1 MANGIVKLTT
11 FLFRS
16 QSCNK
21 DLWAQINAALQQTGK
36 WHRAEPGV
44 TWLTSLPHHPQ
55 PPPPP
60 PPPTT
65 TTLVL
70 QHQHP
75 CHPHPQ
81 SVVCVHGLAAVNKL
95 AWDKISIPCII
106 EEPAV
111 HQLPPPPPPPPPPH
125 QHQMIAGL
133 PGPSVW
139 QESTDSRGTQGINTR
154 DERDLSQV

>member
-1 MANGIVKLTT
+1 M
-11 FLFRS
+11 
-16 QSCNK
+16 
-21 DLWAQINAALQQTGK
+21 
-36 WHRAEPGV
+36 
-44 TWLTSLPHHPQ
+44 TWLTSLPHHSQ

-60 PPPTT
+60 PPPSTT

-95 AWDKISIPCII
+95 GWDKISIPCII
-106 EEPAV
+106 EEPTT
-111 HQLPPPPPPPPPPH
+111 HQLPPPH

-133 PGPSVW
+133 PGPSAW
-139 QESTDSRGTQGINTR
+139 QEPADGRGSQRINTR
-154 DERDLSQV
+154 DERDLS